1 MKRNKGQSTLEY
13 AVVIAVVIAALV
25 FMGWGW
31 FRGAYQKRI
40 MSAGDDISG
49 GGQFDILH
57 TTVTSTSN
65 SNSQSSDN
73 MVGRSLGA
81 SFDSSQNQ
89 QASSNVSAN
98 TSALSERRSGAD

>member
-13 AVVIAVVIAALV
+13 AVVIAVVIGALV

-31 FRGAYQKRI
+31 FRGSYQKKI

-57 TTVTSTSN
+57 TSVNSTSN
-65 SNSQSSDN
+65 TSANSSDN
-73 MVGRSLGA
+73 MTGSGA
-81 SFDSSQNQ
+81 GATFSSSQNQ
-89 QASSNVSAN
+89 TANSSYNAN
-98 TSALSERRSGAD
+98 TASLNARR